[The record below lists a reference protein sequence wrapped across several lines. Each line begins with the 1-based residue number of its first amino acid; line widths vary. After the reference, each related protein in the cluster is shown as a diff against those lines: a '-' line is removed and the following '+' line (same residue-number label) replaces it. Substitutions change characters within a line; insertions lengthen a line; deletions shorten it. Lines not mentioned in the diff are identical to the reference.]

1 MPKKTKKEKILEF
14 CQIAFNALAV
24 LGLIRLGGV
33 LIDFFT
39 GNKSLIF
46 TLTVGQIL
54 QGVLILSMA
63 NIMVNHIT
71 KNSFDLK
78 GSRLYILVVAIFFTL
93 ILLMGYYLK
102 MVVIRL
108 AIWIAVILIFSLF
121 IIAKLIDQKLSNAN

>member
-1 MPKKTKKEKILEF
+1 
-14 CQIAFNALAV
+14 
-24 LGLIRLGGV
+24 
-33 LIDFFT
+33 
-39 GNKSLIF
+39 
-46 TLTVGQIL
+46 
-54 QGVLILSMA
+54 
-63 NIMVNHIT
+63 MVNHIT